1 MLLRWKMGIW
11 GLIFGVTVLHSI
23 EPDFERLFPI
33 SPYEQI
39 HQTLI
44 KVWEQQGKSEQ
55 QIYQLTKLIELINGL
70 KSIRSQVSKDKQNSS
85 DLDYQVRLL
94 DFIQLSLIEL
104 EPSKNSIKTAT
115 NNKNQV
121 LKLLAKARI
130 ALLEL
135 N

>member
-11 GLIFGVTVLHSI
+11 GLIFGVTVLHST

-55 QIYQLTKLIELINGL
+55 QIHQLTKLIKIISEL
-70 KSIRSQVSKDKQNSS
+70 KQIRSQASNVKKNSS

-94 DFIQLSLIEL
+94 DFIQLSLVQPEVL
-104 EPSKNSIKTAT
+104 QNST
-115 NNKNQV
+115 NQV
-121 LKLLAKARI
+121 IKLLAVVRT
-130 ALLEL
+130 ALMEL

>member
-11 GLIFGVTVLHSI
+11 GLIFGVTVLHGT

-55 QIYQLTKLIELINGL
+55 QIHQLTKLIKIISEL
-70 KSIRSQVSKDKQNSS
+70 KQIRSQASNVKQNSS

-94 DFIQLSLIEL
+94 DFIQLSLVQPEVL
-104 EPSKNSIKTAT
+104 QDST
-115 NNKNQV
+115 NQV
-121 LKLLAKARI
+121 IKLLVVVRT
-130 ALLEL
+130 ALMEL